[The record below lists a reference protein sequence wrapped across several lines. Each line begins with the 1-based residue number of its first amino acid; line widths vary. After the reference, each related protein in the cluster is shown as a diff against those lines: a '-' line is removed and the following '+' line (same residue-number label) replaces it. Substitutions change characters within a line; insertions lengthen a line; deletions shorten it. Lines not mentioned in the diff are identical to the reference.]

1 MEYWAAK
8 DTESIASEI
17 QTKFANYQ
25 HWLYRTGYANRI
37 KLSYDTFYDINKDGA
52 ISLKRDEDTGV
63 TKQSNNHYKNLLK
76 RLHILITQNK
86 LSFQPRSNKNDSSS
100 LIDADLG
107 KGLLEYY
114 QEDLNMHSIFSEAA
128 LTSLICLES
137 WVHCPWNEDK
147 GRQVRPDE
155 TGSLIFEGDQAFEV
169 YTALDVG
176 RSTTLISSWYIV
188 RQRVN
193 KYDLAA
199 KYPQFAESILSI
211 SLESTYEEEF
221 VLDPSIDKYLENA
234 DDDEAC
240 YKYILYHDRTPAL
253 PEGRM
258 VEVCASE
265 VLVDKPLE
273 DYVEIPLYRLK
284 AGDFIQTYMSDS
296 PGIELLPLQQAI
308 DLLASATLSNNLNNA
323 VQNIWSP
330 DPNMTIKRISD
341 TQNMI
346 TSAQR
351 PEGINFTKSADE
363 TYKLLDMMIQN
374 QQLLSGV
381 NETTRGSPQASLK
394 SGNSLALM
402 LAQAIQ
408 YVSDLQK
415 NYAQLASDVGST
427 LINNLK
433 RFAKT
438 ERIAYIVGSNKKTY
452 AKIFKAEDLAAI
464 DRIAVDLGN
473 PILQSQA
480 GRWEL
485 VQMMT
490 QYGLVQDPRLIAS
503 FLRTGEIDQTT
514 DDEFKDHILIKQ
526 ENEMLLKGEM
536 PTVVITDLHPDHIMK
551 HKSVFNDPDV
561 RSNPQIMEVALAH
574 IQEHIAQMR
583 GIDPTLAQMLGM
595 KPLPPENPPPGPEN
609 QDQIAEVNPGG
620 QMDEGV
626 NLPTVPPGTPPQ
638 AAEAYGQVMQANQ

>member
-8 DTESIASEI
+8 DKETIASAIEE
-17 QTKFANYQ
+17 KFANYQ
-25 HWLYRTGYANRI
+25 HWLYRTGYASRI
-37 KLSYDTFYDINKDGA
+37 KLSYDTFYDINKEGA
-52 ISLKRDEDTGV
+52 LSLLKDEKTGV
-63 TKQSNNHYKNLLK
+63 TRQSNNHYKNLLK

-86 LSFQPRSNKNDSSS
+86 LSFQPRSNKNDSTS

-107 KGLLEYY
+107 RGLLEYY
-114 QEDLNMHSIFSEAA
+114 QEDKNMHSVFSEAV
-128 LTSLICLES
+128 LTALICLES
-137 WVHCPWNEDK
+137 WVHCPWDQDK
-147 GRQVRPDE
+147 GKQVRPDDD
-155 TGSLIFEGDQAFEV
+155 GAILFEGDQTFEV
-169 YTALDVG
+169 FTALDIA
-176 RSTTLISSWYIV
+176 RATTINSSWHIV
-188 RQRVN
+188 RQRIN

-199 KYPQFAESILSI
+199 KYPKFEDAILSV
-211 SLESTYEEEF
+211 SLESTYEQEF
-221 VLDPSIDKYLENA
+221 ILDPSIEEYLDNA
-234 DDDEAC
+234 DDDESA
-240 YKYILYHDRTPAL
+240 YKYTLYHERTPAL
-253 PEGRM
+253 PDGRV
-258 VEVCASE
+258 VEICASQ
-265 VLVDKPLE
+265 VLTDQPLS
-273 DYVEIPLYRLK
+273 DYLETPLYRLK
-284 AGDFIQTYMSDS
+284 AGDFIQTQMSDS

-330 DPNMTIKRISD
+330 DPNMTIRRISD
-341 TQNMI
+341 SQNMI
-346 TSAQR
+346 TSAQ
-351 PEGINFTKSADE
+351 PPQGVNFTKSADE

-452 AKIFKAEDLAAI
+452 AKIFKAEDLETI

-490 QYGLVQDPRLIAS
+490 QYGLVQDPRLISS

-526 ENEMLLKGEM
+526 ENEMLLKGQS
-536 PTVVITDLHPDHIMK
+536 PTVVVTDLHPDHIKK
-551 HKSVFNDPDV
+551 HKSVFDDPEV
-561 RSNPQIMEVALAH
+561 RMNPQIMEVALAH
-574 IQEHIAQMR
+574 IQEHIDQMR
-583 GIDPTLAQMLGM
+583 SMDPTLAQMLGM
-595 KPLPPENPPPGPEN
+595 QPLPPENPPPGPEN

-638 AAEAYGQVMQANQ
+638 TAQAYNQVMQANQ